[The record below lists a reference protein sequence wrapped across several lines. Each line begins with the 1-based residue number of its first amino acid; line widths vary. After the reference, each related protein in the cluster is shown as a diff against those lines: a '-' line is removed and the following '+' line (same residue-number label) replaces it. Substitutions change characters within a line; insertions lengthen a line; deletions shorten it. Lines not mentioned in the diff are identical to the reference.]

1 MKKNILS
8 MFIAI
13 MMVVLS
19 AMPVFA
25 EETTAPKREDH
36 KIENEIAGKITSIN
50 ENYVTIE
57 VATPNKIERPERSE
71 KSEKPEKPEK
81 KDNGANIFKQEEQKN
96 IADMFTLT
104 GEKKT
109 INISKAKFMG
119 EVRIMNDNN
128 KDNVDATKENINN
141 EKSKELAY
149 TDFAVGDYIRIV
161 LADDGSNVAK
171 VVMKGGLFRNKPEGQ
186 AGNKPNK
193 KPDNKQEN

>member
-8 MFIAI
+8 MFMAI

-50 ENYVTIE
+50 ENYVNID
-57 VATPNKIERPERSE
+57 VATPKKIERPERSE
-71 KSEKPEKPEK
+71 KSEKPEK
-81 KDNGANIFKQEEQKN
+81 KDNDANTVKQEEQKN

-128 KDNVDATKENINN
+128 KDNADTTKNNTNN

-171 VVMKGGLFRNKPEGQ
+171 VVMKGGIFRNKPEGQ

-193 KPDNKQEN
+193 KPDNKTEN

>member
-8 MFIAI
+8 MFMAI

-50 ENYVTIE
+50 ENYVNID
-57 VATPNKIERPERSE
+57 VATPKKIERPERSE
-71 KSEKPEKPEK
+71 KSEKPEK
-81 KDNGANIFKQEEQKN
+81 KDNDANTVKQEEQKN

-128 KDNVDATKENINN
+128 KDNADTTKNNTNN

-171 VVMKGGLFRNKPEGQ
+171 VVMKGGIFRNKPERQ

>member
-8 MFIAI
+8 MLMAI

-19 AMPVFA
+19 AMSVFA

-50 ENYVTIE
+50 ENYVNID
-57 VATPNKIERPERSE
+57 VATPKKIEKPERG
-71 KSEKPEKPEK
+71 EKPEKSENKEVKKEDANSFKPE
-81 KDNGANIFKQEEQKN
+81 DNKN
-96 IADMFTLT
+96 IEDMFTLT
-104 GEKKT
+104 GEKKA

-128 KDNVDATKENINN
+128 KDNADTTKNNTNN
-141 EKSKELAY
+141 ERSKELAY